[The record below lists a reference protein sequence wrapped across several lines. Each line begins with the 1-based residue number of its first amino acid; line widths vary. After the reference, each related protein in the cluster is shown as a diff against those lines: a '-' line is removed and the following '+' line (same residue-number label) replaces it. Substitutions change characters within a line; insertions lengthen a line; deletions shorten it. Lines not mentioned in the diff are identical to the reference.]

1 MKLLRTRAE
10 LISELEPLWQ
20 CAARISL
27 IPTMGALHEGHLNL
41 ARLCGPCDIRVM
53 SIFVNPT
60 QFAPNE
66 DLSRYPRD
74 LERDLS
80 LCEQEGLD
88 FIYAPSADEMYGGAS
103 KIEIDPGMLG
113 SIWEGKVRPTHFR
126 GVLTVVGKLFHQV
139 KPDAAVFGEKDFQQ
153 LILIRAMAE
162 ALDWPVAIIAGQII
176 REPDGLAMSSR
187 NRFLK
192 HAERS
197 QATVL
202 YRALR
207 AGQEIIKNGE
217 SRLEL
222 VKNVMSEVVAGAPQ
236 VSVDYLTVVDSR
248 TLKESAII
256 GPTGRLIGAI
266 RIGSVRL
273 IDNLPAIDA
282 SSELSTV

>member
-1 MKLLRTRAE
+1 
-10 LISELEPLWQ
+10 
-20 CAARISL
+20 
-27 IPTMGALHEGHLNL
+27 MGALHEGHLNL